1 MYTPESSAEEDTLD
15 RQRSGQGKSKKK
27 FGLRISPKLTLNKQ
41 IWEAIHALNPDV
53 MNPVAHENQMFLM
66 IS

>member
-1 MYTPESSAEEDTLD
+1 VYTPESSAEEDTLD

-27 FGLRISPKLTLNKQ
+27 FGLQISPKLTLNKQ

>member
-1 MYTPESSAEEDTLD
+1 MVKQVV
-15 RQRSGQGKSKKK
+15 RGKEKK